1 MKVKRFKQM
10 CVSYLLIRFTHK
22 LVRWGGGGSTIQ
34 GASVRSLAADYN
46 VNMSLAAVSLGLGDN
61 YDNMISTLN
70 ILTYSLLILY
80 YLYI

>member
-1 MKVKRFKQM
+1 M
-10 CVSYLLIRFTHK
+10 
-22 LVRWGGGGSTIQ
+22 Q
-34 GASVRSLAADYN
+34 GASVRSPAADYN

-61 YDNMISTLN
+61 YDNKMSTLN

>member
-1 MKVKRFKQM
+1 M
-10 CVSYLLIRFTHK
+10 
-22 LVRWGGGGSTIQ
+22 Q

-61 YDNMISTLN
+61 YDNKMSTLN